1 MLEAGELQARDGAS
15 WENDEALPSVLS
27 CTQAHPKFLNGLL
40 KDKLPHSQN
49 ACQHSMPYL
58 LQQIMNDRA
67 NQFLSGKNHT
77 SLGYFLVARNRN
89 PFELA

>member
-15 WENDEALPSVLS
+15 WENDKALPSVLS
-27 CTQAHPKFLNGLL
+27 FTQTHPKFLNGLL
-40 KDKLPHSQN
+40 KDELPHSQN
-49 ACQHSMPYL
+49 ACQYSMPCL
-58 LQQIMNDRA
+58 LQQIMDDRA

-77 SLGYFLVARNRN
+77 LLGYFLIARNGS

>member
-1 MLEAGELQARDGAS
+1 MLEAGELQHRDGAS
-15 WENDEALPSVLS
+15 WENDEALPSALS
-27 CTQAHPKFLNGLL
+27 FTQTHPKFLNVFP

-58 LQQIMNDRA
+58 LQQIMKDRA
-67 NQFLSGKNHT
+67 HQLLSGKNHT
-77 SLGYFLVARNRN
+77 LLGYFLVARDRN